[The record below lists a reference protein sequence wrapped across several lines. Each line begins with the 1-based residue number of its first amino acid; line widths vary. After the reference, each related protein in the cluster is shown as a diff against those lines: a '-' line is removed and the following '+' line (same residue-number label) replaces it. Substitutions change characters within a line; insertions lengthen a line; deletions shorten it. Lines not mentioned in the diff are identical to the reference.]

1 MNTKILEK
9 LGTQLRFLR
18 KERDLTQEQLA
29 EKIGVHPTYI
39 GKIERGKSNLSTI
52 MLFKLS
58 RALGTKLPK
67 VFEFD
72 K

>member
-1 MNTKILEK
+1 MNTKILEN
-9 LGTQLRFLR
+9 LGKMLRTLR
-18 KERDLTQEQLA
+18 KEKGYTQEFLA

-39 GKIERGKSNLSTI
+39 GKLENGKSNLSV
-52 MLFKLS
+52 MLLFKLS
-58 RALGTKLPK
+58 RALDTNLSK